1 MNKLIIIENQFMSFE
16 ELNRS
21 SNQSGAISQSLLETN
36 DLPKDESQVQVLDDP
51 HVDEEDEP
59 HVLGFKPHAPR
70 NSINLQALERLENKK
85 PHKILSISNIVWSIF
100 FGWWISIFYFITG
113 VLFCLTIYGFHH
125 GIVCFQFALY
135 IIYPFNR
142 YISTNDEP
150 RGPDNC
156 FTKFLWILFSPIYGV
171 GALLGAVLSWEFIY
185 FIPMSQFLLK
195 ILKLSF
201 KNPTFYEVVNMRDQN
216 PQVGRRPIIMIYSS
230 GSSFYFKYT
239 IFSFEVV
246 YINLIPFIIMALIC
260 GFIPTN
266 NKVISNPMLGAVMAI
281 IGAVP
286 CAYLIGICVDDLSHQ
301 LGLVLGAILNSIFLT
316 IVELI
321 LYYFSLNKG
330 LQDVVRS
337 AVTGAFLM
345 NLLIIPGVGMF
356 AAGLKWHETIL
367 NRKSQSISGTFLLLS
382 VMAVLFP
389 SVFYHIH
396 AHTNI
401 SCQSCASSNADGT
414 MTNCTMCSSITLAN
428 IESDPIYDKY
438 AGPLMTVMAC
448 LMPVI
453 YIIGVFFS
461 LKTHPHIYET
471 PHNKDNEIGSTMS
484 KTVAIVILIL
494 STVMFSLMAHV
505 MTEKIPDAIEE
516 LKLSQR
522 FVGLV
527 FYTLIPNCAEYMNAV
542 KFALNGNIGL
552 SMEIG
557 NQGAILT
564 ALIELPALVLM
575 SYVMHKLNHTA
586 MFTLIFPLIDIFCV
600 IIAVFLRNSILTEK
614 SINYFTGI
622 SFLLIFLLI
631 SVVYFFENINEEEL

>member
-1 MNKLIIIENQFMSFE
+1 MSFE
-16 ELNRS
+16 EFNNT
-21 SNQSGAISQSLLETN
+21 SNPSAISQSLLETN
-36 DLPKDESQVQVLDDP
+36 ESFNRDQDHKEELPQQHLDD
-51 HVDEEDEP
+51 DDEP

-70 NSINLQALERLENKK
+70 NSIDLQAIQRLENKK
-85 PHKILSISNIVWSIF
+85 PHKTISVSNIVWSII
-100 FGWWISIFYFITG
+100 FGWWISLFYFITG
-113 VLFCLTIYGFHH
+113 ILFCLTIYGFQH
-125 GIVCFQFALY
+125 GIICFQFALY

-142 YISTNDEP
+142 YITANDEP
-150 RGPDNC
+150 RGPNNC
-156 FTKFLWILFSPIYGV
+156 FTKFLWILFCPIYG
-171 GALLGAVLSWEFIY
+171 LGAILGAALSWEFIY

-195 ILKLSF
+195 VLKLSF
-201 KNPTFYEVVNMRDQN
+201 KNPTYYEVVYMRDQN
-216 PQVGRRPIIMIYSS
+216 PQPNRRPVFMIYSS

-239 IFSFEVV
+239 LMSFEVV
-246 YINLIPFIIMALIC
+246 YINLVPFIIMALIC
-260 GFIPTN
+260 GFVPTS
-266 NKVISNPMLGAVMAI
+266 NKVISNPMFGAVMAI

-316 IVELI
+316 VVELI

-382 VMAVLFP
+382 IMAILFP

-401 SCQSCASSNADGT
+401 RCQYCSSYDSAGLL
-414 MTNCTMCSSITLAN
+414 TNCSMCSSITLPN
-428 IESDPIYDKY
+428 IENDPIYDKY
-438 AGPLMTVMAC
+438 AGPLMTIMAA

-461 LKTHPHIYET
+461 LKTHSHIYET

-484 KTVAIVILIL
+484 QTVAIIILML

-505 MTEKIPDAIEE
+505 MTEKIPDAIEQ
-516 LKLSQR
+516 LGLSQR

-527 FYTLIPNCAEYMNAV
+527 FYTLIPNCAEYMNAI

-575 SYVMHKLNHTA
+575 SFIMHKVNHTS
-586 MFTLIFPLIDIFCV
+586 MFTLIFPLIDVFCV
-600 IIAVFLRNSILTEK
+600 ISAVFLRNSILTEK

-622 SFLLIFLLI
+622 SFLVIFLLI
-631 SVVYFFENINEEEL
+631 SVVYYFENIDEELNAEL